1 MKKGYGGFIT
11 LYTFSYMAIGV
22 MMPLIGQYLK
32 HAGFSGTQIGIITA
46 SGTFAAILGSTFW
59 GKVYANAVSKKIL
72 LVFLCFFAAVTSVAL
87 SGIYIYVVFILGYAV
102 MYFFQAPVMAL
113 SDALTID
120 EKKPF
125 GYVRMWGAVGFA
137 LGIFVS
143 ANIAEALGLG
153 SIFFIYAGCFI
164 ICAWAVIMICR
175 REKSGRECSA
185 PVGKTKK
192 VQRCRYRDLRN
203 NKKLLMLLLSAF
215 FLCGTNVAN
224 NTYFS
229 FLYIKEGGTL
239 AGVGLAFLLMAGS
252 EAPFMAWTVKLSKR
266 LGTEKLILLAMI
278 LSVIRFAWYGTSPVY
293 WLLLV
298 FFFLQGAVNGIIL
311 VEFVKY
317 VSSLVLPAYNGVAIS
332 AYYAFSSSFSA
343 IVCQFVGGVMLDNFG
358 AAGVYVFFAIY
369 NLIGL
374 MLYIIFGM
382 YKKREKKGK

>member
-32 HAGFSGTQIGIITA
+32 HTGFSGTQIGVITA
-46 SGTFAAILGSTFW
+46 SGTFAAIIASTFW
-59 GKVYANAVSKKIL
+59 GKVYANTGNRKLL
-72 LVFLCFFAAVTSVAL
+72 LVFLCFFAAVTSMVL
-87 SGIYIYVVFILGYAV
+87 SNIYIYVVFVLGYGL

-113 SDALTID
+113 SDVLTID

-143 ANIAEALGLG
+143 ANVAEALGLG
-153 SIFFIYAGCFI
+153 SIFFIYAGCFLL
-164 ICAWAVIMICR
+164 CAWAVMMICR
-175 REKSGRECSA
+175 REKASREFSA
-185 PVGKTKK
+185 PLEKGEKAPKH
-192 VQRCRYRDLRN
+192 RYRDLRS
-203 NKKLLMLLLSAF
+203 NKKLIMLLVSAF

-252 EAPFMAWTVKLSKR
+252 EAPFMAWTVNLSKK
-266 LGTEKLILLAMI
+266 LGTEKLILFAMI
-278 LSVIRFAWYGTSPVY
+278 LSVIRFAWYGTSPSY
-293 WLLLV
+293 FLLLA

-317 VSSLVLPAYNGVAIS
+317 VSALVLPVYNGVAIS

-343 IVCQFVGGVMLDNFG
+343 IVCQFAGGVMLDNFG
-358 AAGVYVFFAIY
+358 AAGVYVFFALY

-374 MLYIIFGM
+374 VLYIIFGM
-382 YKKREKKGK
+382 HKKTEKKGK